1 MVVAD
6 VMTPDPVTL
15 PPETPVAEA
24 ARLMRDEAIGDVIV
38 GSGGTVV
45 GILTDRDIV
54 VRGLAEESD
63 VGSLTVGELC
73 TPLTVTVAPSDSV
86 EEAMAVMERH
96 AVRRLPVVASEE
108 LVGVLS
114 LGDLALERNPSST
127 LREISEAPPTA

>member
-15 PPETPVAEA
+15 SPDTPIAEA

-63 VGSLTVGELC
+63 VGSLTVGEIC

>member
-15 PPETPVAEA
+15 SPDTPIAEA